1 MDKKRVDRMY
11 QDLANSFNE
20 PTTSLVEASE
30 NYRLVAAGSLAL
42 LRQILELGLED

>member
-1 MDKKRVDRMY
+1 MDRKRVERVY

-20 PTTSLVEASE
+20 PTTSLFEASE

>member
-1 MDKKRVDRMY
+1 MEKKQVERMY

-30 NYRLVAAGSLAL
+30 NYRLVAAGSLTL
-42 LRQILELGLED
+42 IRQILQLGLED